1 MLSEILLVVTFLT
14 VVVGAVGACVVILV
28 SIVVIVSVAV
38 GSWHENFSCPIIR
51 H

>member
-1 MLSEILLVVTFLT
+1 MVKFLT
-14 VVVGAVGACVVILV
+14 VVVGSVGVCVAIFAGIVIL
-28 SIVVIVSVAV
+28 ISVAV

>member
-1 MLSEILLVVTFLT
+1 MVTFFI
-14 VVVGAVGACVVILV
+14 VVAGSVGACVVIFAG
-28 SIVVIVSVAV
+28 IVVLVSVAA